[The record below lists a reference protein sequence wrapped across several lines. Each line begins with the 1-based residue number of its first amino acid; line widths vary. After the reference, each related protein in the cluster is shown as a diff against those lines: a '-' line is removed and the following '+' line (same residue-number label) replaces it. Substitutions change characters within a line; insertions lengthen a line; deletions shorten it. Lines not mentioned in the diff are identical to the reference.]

1 MKPII
6 SHQDYKTIY
15 SLIQDMPSSQRT
27 REMGQLQQELD
38 SAARVAES
46 EIAESII
53 RLNSYFEVKDQASG
67 KTLQLRLVLPKQ
79 ANLAEQKL
87 SILSPLGVALIGFG
101 EGMVVDWVLPGGPKK
116 LEIIKVVNTPLEAKV

>member
-27 REMGQLQQELD
+27 KEMGQLQQELD
-38 SAARVAES
+38 SAARVEES